1 MSVKTENTDYEN
13 LELLRKQHG
22 VSWLDHVTDPNL
34 RMTEKAT
41 GVMFDYLLEVEHH
54 LVLMGNLAMGPKD
67 FYVLL
72 SGSPNWDMVEDRLK
86 DKGF

>member
-1 MSVKTENTDYEN
+1 
-13 LELLRKQHG
+13 
-22 VSWLDHVTDPNL
+22 
-34 RMTEKAT
+34 MTEKAF
-41 GVMFDYLLEVEHH
+41 GAMFDYLLAVEQH
-54 LVLMGNLAMGPKD
+54 LVRMGNLAMGPKD